1 MLFKFFALLLQTI
14 EINMVK
20 RSFKK
25 VYRFLIRIFFSKISK
40 TAGTAAPITFKT
52 YLFQKILGFNRKVY
66 WPTHFTSVIAN
77 YKNIKIGIGTA
88 PGLSP
93 GCYIQGGGEIY
104 IGDYTIIA
112 ANVGI
117 ISANHDVKDI
127 TKHKDSKVIIGNYS
141 WLGMNSVVLPNVI
154 LGDYTIVGAG
164 AVVTKSFEE
173 GYCVIAGNPAK
184 IIKKLN
190 KEECVHFENDY
201 KYYGYIPSEKFATY
215 REKELN
221 V

>member
-1 MLFKFFALLLQTI
+1 MI
-14 EINMVK
+14 
-20 RSFKK
+20 KK
-25 VYRFLIRIFFSKISK
+25 VLKNVYGIVIRIFFPKVHQTS
-40 TAGTAAPITFKT
+40 GTAAPITFKT
-52 YLFQKILGFNRKVY
+52 YFFQKILGFNRKVY

-93 GCYIQGGGEIY
+93 GCYIQGAGKIY
-104 IGDYTIIA
+104 IDDYTIIA

-117 ISANHDVKDI
+117 ISANHDVNDI
-127 TKHKDSKVIIGNYS
+127 AKHKDSKVVIGKYS
-141 WLGMNSVVLPNVI
+141 WLGMNSVVLPNVV

-184 IIKKLN
+184 IIKKLD
-190 KEECVHFENDY
+190 KLECIHFENEF
-201 KYYGYIPSEKFATY
+201 KYYGYIHQEKFDVY
-215 REKELN
+215 RKKKLN